1 MPQGLHDALWSR
13 RLNSRVLLDHCYFA
27 GVPVAE
33 VFVALAS
40 PLVPVPPSFLWLH
53 TLAATIVVDS
63 SHNLV
68 YSDVVMGKQ

>member
-1 MPQGLHDALWSR
+1 MPMPQGLHDALWSR

-40 PLVPVPPSFLWLH
+40 LLS
-53 TLAATIVVDS
+53 AGAT
-63 SHNLV
+63 LV
-68 YSDVVMGKQ
+68 YMATNLSCHNSRGLLP

>member
-1 MPQGLHDALWSR
+1 MPMPQGLHDALWSR

-40 PLVPVPPSFLWLH
+40 LPGAGATLVFV
-53 TLAATIVVDS
+53 ATYLS
-63 SHNLV
+63 CHNSRGLLP
-68 YSDVVMGKQ
+68 